1 MVGEGGSTSNP
12 DDIEVSVC
20 APTVLTV
27 PDWNRIEFIL
37 REGKAVNVRSALN
50 EIPISAR
57 LALARHGGA
66 IVGLGAI
73 KRARAW
79 YAEET
84 RKHAKYD
91 FDASMD
97 ELGYVAVDADF
108 QGRRLSSR
116 IVDALLDGYS
126 LSLFAT
132 TDDEKMK
139 GLLGHRGFKHAG
151 KSWTG
156 NRGELSLWLLDRR
169 NYVARG

>member
-1 MVGEGGSTSNP
+1 MAVDGDPTSNL

-20 APTVLTV
+20 APTDLTV
-27 PDWNRIEFIL
+27 PDWNRIESIL
-37 REGKAVNVRSALN
+37 REGKAVNVRSALD
-50 EIPISAR
+50 EIPIAAR

-73 KRARAW
+73 KRARVW

-97 ELGYVAVDADF
+97 ELGYVAVDAGF

-126 LSLFAT
+126 FSLFAT
-132 TDDEKMK
+132 TDTERMK
-139 GLLGHRGFKHAG
+139 EMLGHRGFKQAG
-151 KSWTG
+151 ESWKG
-156 NRGELSLWLLDRR
+156 KRGSLSLWLLERAQPR
-169 NYVARG
+169 